1 MRLIVF
7 IHQDSSMTGQHLK
20 QAMDKNFR
28 SIQIQSFQT
37 FNSLKARLKQIH
49 NYDQEIFILL
59 ADSKS
64 RLNKLMSLIDLMEDK
79 RIVLILPD
87 NSKAVT
93 SMAHQFFPRYFT
105 HVNDT
110 YADLCAV
117 ITKMTNMENNTI

>member
-7 IHQDSSMTGQHLK
+7 IHQDSSTNGQILK
-20 QAMDKNFR
+20 QTIDQSFKMVE
-28 SIQIQSFQT
+28 IQSVQT
-37 FNSLKARLKQIH
+37 FNSLKAKLKKTH
-49 NYDQEIFILL
+49 NYDKEIFVLL

-64 RLNKLMSLIDLMEDK
+64 RLKEMMPLIDLMEDK

-87 NSKAVT
+87 DSKEVT

-105 HVNDT
+105 CINRV

-117 ITKMTNMENNTI
+117 ITKMSNQ